1 MNREDRYNR
10 FIERFRG
17 PVRRNEILSAY
28 TTFRTG
34 GEADLF
40 IDATEAGQLGE
51 AIRLAGEVD
60 IPYFVIGGGSNLL
73 VSDDGYRGLVIR
85 NRIMHLDVKGNE
97 ITAGAGED
105 IDRVVDLATEC
116 SLSGFEFAAGIW
128 GTIGGAVYG
137 NAGAFGSDVGSILK
151 HAELVDTAGNRR
163 IETAEYFEFTYRH
176 SRLKQTKEAVTVA
189 CFRLEPAM
197 KREIEKRTEEIR
209 RLRRRNHPMQPCSA
223 GCFFKNIEDPRQRNG
238 KLSAG
243 KLLEEIGA
251 KDIKVG
257 DAVVFEKHANIIIN
271 SGHASSKD
279 IRQLADILKEK
290 VKEKFALVL
299 DEEIISLGDF

>member
-1 MNREDRYNR
+1 MNREARYNS

-17 PVRRNEILSAY
+17 PVKHNEVLSAY

-40 IDATEAGQLGE
+40 VDAAEEGQLAE
-51 AIRLAGEVD
+51 AIRLAGEID

-85 NRIMHLDVKGNE
+85 NRIIRLDVKGNE

-105 IDRVVDLATEC
+105 LDRVVDFATEC

-137 NAGAFGSDVGSILK
+137 NAGAFGSDVGSILR
-151 HAELVDTAGNRR
+151 HAELIDAAGNRR
-163 IETAEYFEFTYRH
+163 TETAEYFEFTYRY
-176 SRLKQTKEAVTVA
+176 SKLKRTKETVTIA
-189 CFRLEPAM
+189 CFGLEQGVKP
-197 KREIEKRTEEIR
+197 EIEKRTDQIR
-209 RLRRRNHPMQPCSA
+209 RLRDLKHPAKPSSA
-223 GCFFKNIEDPRQRNG
+223 GCFFKNIEDPRQPDG

-243 KLLEEIGA
+243 KLLDEIGA
-251 KDIKVG
+251 KDIRVG
-257 DAVVFEKHANIIIN
+257 DAAVFEKHANIVIN
-271 SGHASSKD
+271 AGCASSKD

-290 VKEKFALVL
+290 VKEKFGLVL
-299 DEEIISLGDF
+299 EEEIVSLGDF